1 MDDGRRD
8 EEGRL
13 AEVLDELAGRTGLP
27 VGEADADVGG
37 ADDHWPLYEAALADP
52 ANHALLFEAVWFE
65 PDQNVAL
72 SVVLRVLGGL
82 PEDEQARW
90 VAQLRWEYARE
101 YARRS
106 AHGALR

>member
-8 EEGRL
+8 EDGRL
-13 AEVLDELAGRTGLP
+13 VAVLDELSRRTGRP
-27 VGEADADVGG
+27 AGDTG
-37 ADDHWPLYEAALADP
+37 DHWPLYEAALGDT

-72 SVVLRVLGGL
+72 SVVLRVLGSL

-90 VAQLRWEYARE
+90 IAQLRWEYSRE
-101 YARRS
+101 YAQRCAR
-106 AHGALR
+106 GAAY